1 MGTKIS
7 GINEI
12 ENRRTINF
20 IFNNICVRTPLVV
33 DGDETIENLIH
44 KYFKK
49 VEKENLIINNI
60 EKTYFMYN
68 CKMINYKNN
77 KEKLASFFKESIPQ
91 IKVLNLDYNKKSED
105 IEIIDTIKDNT
116 YTCVY
121 KAKYG
126 DKLVAVKKIKKE
138 RLKEDIKENKF
149 IDEITEE
156 DFKEE
161 IIKFNKELSNMQQC
175 YCENSVEIYDY
186 FDTEKDFLIIME
198 LCDNNLFTELL
209 KTKNGFNEKEIKYIL
224 VQLNNAFKI
233 MNDKNII
240 HRDIKLHNILVKYL
254 NGEHK
259 KFKVLLGDYGVSNQ
273 LNSMTGRY
281 KTYIGTHIIMA
292 PEILEGEAYNNKCD
306 LWSLGVIR
314 NYIRTYME
322 NSQILL

>member
-105 IEIIDTIKDNT
+105 I
-116 YTCVY
+116 
-121 KAKYG
+121 
-126 DKLVAVKKIKKE
+126 
-138 RLKEDIKENKF
+138 
-149 IDEITEE
+149 
-156 DFKEE
+156 
-161 IIKFNKELSNMQQC
+161 
-175 YCENSVEIYDY
+175 
-186 FDTEKDFLIIME
+186 
-198 LCDNNLFTELL
+198 
-209 KTKNGFNEKEIKYIL
+209 
-224 VQLNNAFKI
+224 
-233 MNDKNII
+233 
-240 HRDIKLHNILVKYL
+240 
-254 NGEHK
+254 
-259 KFKVLLGDYGVSNQ
+259 
-273 LNSMTGRY
+273 
-281 KTYIGTHIIMA
+281 
-292 PEILEGEAYNNKCD
+292 
-306 LWSLGVIR
+306 
-314 NYIRTYME
+314 
-322 NSQILL
+322 

>member
-1 MGTKIS
+1 
-7 GINEI
+7 
-12 ENRRTINF
+12 
-20 IFNNICVRTPLVV
+20 
-33 DGDETIENLIH
+33 
-44 KYFKK
+44 
-49 VEKENLIINNI
+49 
-60 EKTYFMYN
+60 
-68 CKMINYKNN
+68 MINYKNN
-77 KEKLASFFKESIPQ
+77 KEKLASFFKESNPQ
-91 IKVLNLDYNKKSED
+91 ILVLNLDYDKKSED
-105 IEIIDTIKDNT
+105 IEIIDTIKDNI

-121 KAKYG
+121 KAKYV

-186 FDTEKDFLIIME
+186 FDTEKDFVIIME

-240 HRDIKLHNILVKYL
+240 HRDIKLHNILVK
-254 NGEHK
+254 
-259 KFKVLLGDYGVSNQ
+259 
-273 LNSMTGRY
+273 
-281 KTYIGTHIIMA
+281 
-292 PEILEGEAYNNKCD
+292 
-306 LWSLGVIR
+306 
-314 NYIRTYME
+314 
-322 NSQILL
+322 